1 MTVGRVKLKP
11 ALVLKLESK
20 VSVLPE
26 RVTPVVAAMAA
37 SMSARKAW
45 VKSAASAPPSPPGRV
60 MAMVTLTVTPGSIGL
75 ERWTV

>member
-1 MTVGRVKLKP
+1 MKLKP
-11 ALVLKLESK
+11 ALVSKLELK

-26 RVTPVVAAMAA
+26 RVTPVVAAIAL

-60 MAMVTLTVTPGSIGL
+60 MAMVALTVTPGSIGL

>member
-1 MTVGRVKLKP
+1 MKVKL
-11 ALVLKLESK
+11 ALVSKVELK

-26 RVTPVVAAMAA
+26 RVTPVVAAIAA

-60 MAMVTLTVTPGSIGL
+60 MAMLTLTVTPGSIGL

>member
-1 MTVGRVKLKP
+1 MKLKP
-11 ALVLKLESK
+11 ALVLKVELK

-26 RVTPVVAAMAA
+26 RVTPVVAAIAA

-45 VKSAASAPPSPPGRV
+45 LKSAASAPPSPPGRV
-60 MAMVTLTVTPGSIGL
+60 MAMLALTVTPGSIGL